1 MDEKYIVYVRADEA
15 GRIVEINSSAFLA
28 DTAGWTAI
36 DEGYSDKYHHAQGNY
51 FLLPLYGTDG
61 CANYKLADATPALR
75 TEAEKAAE
83 IAAQPAPEPTPLDR
97 VEAQIAYTAMMTDTM
112 LTEV

>member
-36 DEGYSDKYHHAQGNY
+36 DEGYGDKYHHAQGNY
-51 FLLPLYGTDG
+51 FPLPLYGTDG
-61 CANYKLADATPALR
+61 CANYKLADGTPALR

-83 IAAQPAPEPTPLDR
+83 SAAQVRQAVLKG
-97 VEAQIAYTAMMTDTM
+97 VISEAQYKEIVGEAESA
-112 LTEV
+112 

>member
-36 DEGYSDKYHHAQGNY
+36 DEGYGDKYHHAQGNY
-51 FLLPLYGTDG
+51 FALPLYGPDG
-61 CANYKLADATPALR
+61 CANYKLADGTPALR

-83 IAAQPAPEPTPLDR
+83 SAAQVRQAVLKG
-97 VEAQIAYTAMMTDTM
+97 VISEAQYKEITGEA
-112 LTEV
+112 ESV

>member
-36 DEGYSDKYHHAQGNY
+36 DEGYGDKYHHAQGNY
-51 FLLPLYGTDG
+51 FALPLYGPDG
-61 CANYKLADATPALR
+61 CANYKLADGTPALR

-83 IAAQPAPEPTPLDR
+83 IAAQVRQAVLKG
-97 VEAQIAYTAMMTDTM
+97 VISEAQYKEITGEA
-112 LTEV
+112 ESV

>member
-36 DEGYSDKYHHAQGNY
+36 DEGYGDKYHHAQGNY
-51 FLLPLYGTDG
+51 FPLPLYGTDG
-61 CANYKLADATPALR
+61 CANYKLADGTPALR

-83 IAAQPAPEPTPLDR
+83 SAAQVRQAVLKG
-97 VEAQIAYTAMMTDTM
+97 VISEAQYKEITGEA
-112 LTEV
+112 ESV

>member
-1 MDEKYIVYVRADEA
+1 MEEKYTVYIRMDEA

-36 DEGYSDKYHHAQGNY
+36 DEGCGDKYHHAQGNY
-51 FLLPLYGTDG
+51 FALPLFNAQG
-61 CANYKLADATPALR
+61 CANYKLADGTPALR

-83 IAAQPAPEPTPLDR
+83 IAARPAPEPTPLDR
-97 VEAQIAYTAMMTDTM
+97 VEAQVAYTAMMTNTM
-112 LTEV
+112 LEV

>member
-15 GRIVEINSSAFLA
+15 GRIVEINSSVFLA

-51 FLLPLYGTDG
+51 FPLPLYGTDG
-61 CANYKLADATPALR
+61 CANYKLADGTPALR

-83 IAAQPAPEPTPLDR
+83 SAAQVRQAVLKGVIT
-97 VEAQIAYTAMMTDTM
+97 EAQYKEITGEAESA
-112 LTEV
+112 

>member
-1 MDEKYIVYVRADEA
+1 MDGKYTVYVRTDEA

-51 FLLPLYGTDG
+51 FALTLYGPDG
-61 CANYKLADATPALR
+61 CANYKLADGAPVER
-75 TEAEKAAE
+75 TDAEKAAE
-83 IAAQPAPEPTPLDR
+83 IAARPAPDPTPLDR
-97 VEAQIAYTAMMTDTM
+97 VEAQIAYTAMITDTM
-112 LTEV
+112 LEV

>member
-1 MDEKYIVYVRADEA
+1 MDEKYIIYVRADEA

-36 DEGYSDKYHHAQGNY
+36 DEGYGDKYHHAQGNY
-51 FLLPLYGTDG
+51 FPLSLYGTDG
-61 CANYKLADATPALR
+61 CANYKLADGTPALR

-83 IAAQPAPEPTPLDR
+83 ITARPAPEPTPLDR
-97 VEAQIAYTAMMTDTM
+97 VEAQVAYTAMMTNTM
-112 LTEV
+112 LEV

>member
-36 DEGYSDKYHHAQGNY
+36 DEGYGDKYHHAQGNY
-51 FLLPLYGTDG
+51 FALPLYGPDG
-61 CANYKLADATPALR
+61 CANYKLANGTPALR
-75 TEAEKAAE
+75 TEAEKTAE
-83 IAAQPAPEPTPLDR
+83 IAARPAPEPTQLDR
-97 VEAQIAYTAMMTDTM
+97 VEAQITYTAMMTDTM
-112 LTEV
+112 LEV

>member
-15 GRIVEINSSAFLA
+15 ERIVEINSSAFLA

-36 DEGYSDKYHHAQGNY
+36 DEGYGDKYHHAQGNY
-51 FLLPLYGTDG
+51 FALPLYGPDG
-61 CANYKLADATPALR
+61 CANYKLADGTPALR

-83 IAAQPAPEPTPLDR
+83 SAAQVRQAVLKG
-97 VEAQIAYTAMMTDTM
+97 VISEAQYKEITGEA
-112 LTEV
+112 ESV

>member
-15 GRIVEINSSAFLA
+15 ERIVEINSSAFLA

-36 DEGYSDKYHHAQGNY
+36 DEGYGDKYHHAQGNY
-51 FLLPLYGTDG
+51 FALPLYGPDG
-61 CANYKLADATPALR
+61 CANYKLADGTPALR

-83 IAAQPAPEPTPLDR
+83 SAAQVRQAVLKG
-97 VEAQIAYTAMMTDTM
+97 VISEAQYKEIVGEAESA
-112 LTEV
+112 